1 MDSLGEGSFG
11 KVKLCVKKMLD
22 LEKKYA
28 MKIFKKSKLLKI
40 RTMKKGANG
49 GLIIIFFLNFLNENI
64 YKGLIIHDA
73 LQDVMKEIAVMKKL
87 NHPNVIRLHEVLYGE
102 EKGKLYLSK

>member
-1 MDSLGEGSFG
+1 MYKGGKMINNYKILDSLGEGSFG

-40 RTMKKGANG
+40 RTMKKGSNG
-49 GLIIIFFLNFLNENI
+49 GLNDKFF
-64 YKGLIIHDA
+64 
-73 LQDVMKEIAVMKKL
+73 
-87 NHPNVIRLHEVLYGE
+87 
-102 EKGKLYLSK
+102 